1 VTITLTAQNW
11 QTTVG
16 GLLAGIP
23 SIIIASGLM
32 LTMKETQILAIISG
46 VGTLL
51 IGLAAKDS
59 GTHSTIAQVQQAT
72 IKANEAAPPAP
83 PKV

>member
-23 SIIIASGLM
+23 VIVINSGLM
-32 LTMKETQILAIISG
+32 LTMKETQILAIVGG

-59 GTHSTIAQVQQAT
+59 GTHSTMAQVQAST
-72 IKANEAAPPAP
+72 LKSEA
-83 PKV
+83 PKP

>member
-1 VTITLTAQNW
+1 MTITLTAQNW

-23 SIIIASGLM
+23 VIVINSGIM
-32 LTMKETQILAIISG
+32 LTMKETQILAIIGG

-59 GTHSTIAQVQQAT
+59 GTHSTMQQVQAST
-72 IKANEAAPPAP
+72 VKAET
-83 PKV
+83 KT

>member
-11 QTTVG
+11 QTTIG

-23 SIIIASGLM
+23 VIVINSGIM
-32 LTMKETQILAIISG
+32 LTMRETQILAIIGG

-59 GTHSTIAQVQQAT
+59 GTHSTMAQVQEST
-72 IKANEAAPPAP
+72 VKAAPKP
-83 PKV
+83 

>member
-1 VTITLTAQNW
+1 MTINLSSPNWLTTL
-11 QTTVG
+11 G

-23 SIIIASGLM
+23 ILVINSGLA
-32 LTMKETQILAIISG
+32 LTVQWTHILSIVGG

-51 IGLAAKDS
+51 IGLAAKDA
-59 GTHSTIAQVQQAT
+59 GTHSTQAQVAQAT
-72 IKANEAAPPAP
+72 AKAEAP